1 MSEYE
6 LEKLLGGFAADT
18 LTPDERQKLF
28 TAALQD
34 QQLFTA
40 LADEQALKE
49 LLADPDVR
57 RKLLQALNQT
67 SSAHTSDPLFWLNW
81 LRRPATLAYAG
92 GLAAAAFAIV
102 LGTKMYEES
111 LRQAVQSV
119 ATEDTTPVVPASPP
133 ASQPAQAP
141 ITDAEQK
148 TNVASDVESTKN
160 KGLSDTM
167 AKREKAAASKDERRR
182 RSEQDEARRQAEAPL
197 AAHSTSAENATTS
210 ASQEANVP
218 PAAAAPELKQMQ
230 ANTSAVNADPSAV
243 SARALFYAQTAARSD
258 VGTMAEQG
266 ARKPSAEPAT
276 PEANRPEQRMDRFA
290 LTSKA
295 AEKSAQVK
303 PLGLRYSVV
312 AREVDGQDREVD
324 PTHAEKY
331 SGPVYLTVET
341 NQDAYVQVW
350 KSAGASTPQLLFP
363 DQETG
368 QISLR
373 MTAGQRQRIPLPT
386 GSHTITLRLSRAPF
400 GPISRQE
407 AVMLGRRSAGQIQET
422 TTTGPPTET
431 QEQATYI
438 VNQDRSPTAQITA
451 EIPFVR

>member
-1 MSEYE
+1 MSEHE

-34 QQLFTA
+34 QQLFNA
-40 LADEQALKE
+40 LADEQTLKE

-57 RKLLQALNQT
+57 RRLLHALNQT
-67 SSAHTSDPLFWLNW
+67 STSGASGSPSWLDW

-92 GLAAAAFAIV
+92 GLAAATFAIV
-102 LGTKMYEES
+102 LGTKVYQES

-119 ATEDTTPVVPASPP
+119 ATEDTTPIVPASPP

-141 ITDAEQK
+141 MTDGEQK
-148 TNVASDVESTKN
+148 TNVAPAVESAK
-160 KGLSDTM
+160 KEGLTDTVT
-167 AKREKAAASKDERRR
+167 KREKATASKDERRR

-197 AAHSTSAENATTS
+197 AARSTSAEDATTS
-210 ASQEANVP
+210 ASQESNLP

-230 ANTSAVNADPSAV
+230 ANAPAGDADASAV
-243 SARALFYAQTAARSD
+243 SARALFYAQTAVRSD
-258 VGTMAEQG
+258 VGTMAQEG
-266 ARKPSAEPAT
+266 ARKPSAEPA
-276 PEANRPEQRMDRFA
+276 PEPNRPEQRMDRFA

-303 PLGLRYSVV
+303 PLGLRYSVL
-312 AREVDGQDREVD
+312 AHEEDGQDREVD
-324 PTHAEKY
+324 PTIAEKF

-350 KSAGASTPQLLFP
+350 KSVGASTTQLLFP
-363 DQETG
+363 DQESG
-368 QISLR
+368 QVSLR
-373 MTAGQRQRIPLPT
+373 ITAGQRQRIPLPT
-386 GSHTITLRLSRAPF
+386 GSHTITLRLSRTPF

-422 TTTGPPTET
+422 TKTGTPTET

-438 VNQDRSPTAQITA
+438 INQDRSPTAQITV
-451 EIPFVR
+451 EIPLVR